1 MFKFILATLLAACA
15 FLAANTAYA
24 DPAAKLAVYGGL
36 PNVERVTISPDGA
49 LLAISATDGEERM
62 LLIRESREGGKLV
75 RAMKFGTAKFR
86 DLQWAGGENVIIT
99 VSSTT
104 DVIGL
109 LGPKREW
116 SVALNFNIKTGR
128 QVQLLKGQ
136 ADAMNVILDRPMIR
150 VIDGA
155 PWAFVEGMRFQESR
169 GWVTPYRINLQTGIT
184 NMLPGGDETTDEWLV
199 APDGQ
204 MLAQSLYNQ
213 KTGVWTLKM
222 REKAWKPIARESR
235 PLGSRGLAGLGRD
248 GRTALIW
255 TTEEGKDGAEAKT
268 VLSEYAADGTRTE
281 VPGGATL
288 DTLIHGSDGALL
300 GGSELIGDE
309 LRYVFFDPKIQAVWR
324 AVVKAFPGDRVTLA
338 SWSDDRRKVVA
349 QVDSPTLGPAYS
361 LVDLDAK
368 SARWLTDV
376 YRNLT
381 EEGVSEVR
389 AVRYKAADGLEING
403 YLTVPRG
410 RPARSLPLVVLP
422 HGGPAARDEPGFDW
436 WSQALASRGYA
447 VLRPNFRGS
456 TGYGEGFLEK
466 GFGQWGKAMQTDLS
480 DGVRHLAKEGVI
492 DPKKV
497 CIVGASYGGYAAL
510 AGATLDRGVYRCAA
524 SVAGPSD
531 LRRMLQ
537 EHEKQY
543 RSSNNST
550 IRYWLNFMGAEGI
563 KDPDLEVLSPVRL
576 TDKVEIPVLLVH
588 GKDDTVVPYE
598 QSLIMAHA
606 LKKAGKPHELVTL
619 AGEDHWLS
627 RGATR
632 QQMLTA
638 IVAFLER
645 HNPPS

>member
-1 MFKFILATLLAACA
+1 MFRFILAALAAAYA
-15 FLAANTAYA
+15 FLSADASHA
-24 DPAAKLAVYGGL
+24 DPAANLAIYGGL
-36 PNVERVTISPDGA
+36 PNVERMAISPDGA
-49 LLAISATDGEERM
+49 LLAISVTDGEERM
-62 LLIRESREGGKLV
+62 LLIRESREGDKLL
-75 RAMKFGTAKFR
+75 RAVKFGSSKFR
-86 DLQWAGGENVIIT
+86 DVQWAGDEHLIIT
-99 VSSTT
+99 ISSTT
-104 DVIGL
+104 EVFGL

-116 SVALNFNIKTGR
+116 SLAFDLNIKTGK

-150 VIDGA
+150 VVDGT
-155 PWAFVEGMRFQESR
+155 PWAFVEGMRFYESR
-169 GWVTPYRINLQTGIT
+169 GWVAPYRINLQTGVT
-184 NMLPGGDETTDEWLV
+184 NLLPGGDETTDEWLV

-204 MLAQSLYNQ
+204 MLAQSLYNE

-222 REKAWKPIARESR
+222 RDKAWKPITRELR
-235 PLGSRGLAGLGRD
+235 PLGSQGLAGLGRD
-248 GRTALIW
+248 GSSALVW
-255 TTEEGKDGAEAKT
+255 TSETGEDGAEGKT
-268 VLSEYAADGTRTE
+268 VLSEYAVDGTRSV

-288 DTLIHGSDGALL
+288 DTLIHGPDGALL
-300 GGSELIGDE
+300 GGAELVGDE
-309 LRYVFFDPKIQAVWR
+309 LRYVFFDSKTQAAWR
-324 AVVKAFPGDRVTLA
+324 SVSKAFPGDRVTLA
-338 SWSDDRRKVVA
+338 SWSDDRRKVVV
-349 QVDSPTLGPAYS
+349 QVDSPKLGPAYS

-376 YRNLT
+376 YRGLT

-410 RPARSLPLVVLP
+410 RPARDLPLVVLP

-436 WSQALASRGYA
+436 WSQALAARGYA

-456 TGYGEGFLEK
+456 TGYGEAFLEK

-480 DGVRHLAKEGVI
+480 DGVRRLVKDGVI

-531 LRRMLQ
+531 LRRMLKDR
-537 EHEKQY
+537 ERLY
-543 RSSNNST
+543 RSSKNSA

-563 KDPDLEVLSPVRL
+563 KDPNLDVLSPARL
-576 TDKVEIPVLLVH
+576 ADKVEIPVLLVH

-598 QSLIMAHA
+598 QSVVMADA
-606 LKKAGKPHELVTL
+606 LKKAGKPYELVTL

-638 IVAFLER
+638 IVAFLEK